1 MPKINCLCGNLIPLG
16 AIPSPHKYLVI
27 PDITVED
34 FVEEIKANPYD
45 EQIFDS
51 LHKIAK
57 DLAKCSS
64 CGRIW
69 IDEKNDGAYRS
80 YAPEW

>member
-1 MPKINCLCGNLIPLG
+1 MPSIRCICDHIISLG
-16 AIPSPHKYLVI
+16 AIPSPNKYLVI
-27 PDITVED
+27 PDVTVED
-34 FVEEIKANPYD
+34 FVEEIKANPSD

-57 DLAKCSS
+57 DLAKCAS

-69 IDEKNDGAYRS
+69 IDEKNDNVYRS
-80 YAPEW
+80 YAPE